1 MTHAKKQLGAEI
13 ALRIERTRPS
23 KPAAPE
29 AGKRARAVEGLVAR
43 GAAKLPTKSDAAPSP
58 NRGKTAKRK
67 ASADPRSLQAAR
79 SAAQQPEAHDF
90 GEQIPRRPGRS
101 RTDAASGAPREQYVR
116 IKVHAAGDRLRIIDS
131 HLVDGPLTQPLSF
144 AGAGVYE
151 FSIDGRLLYA
161 AALPDVGIQRSF
173 VDPSNDPQRQ
183 GHFIAERQV
192 YDFHARIP
200 AHELTRKTLAA
211 VRLTLHRI
219 KEPLRAERLDERRLT
234 AQFEKRFRPVAELV
248 GLPPSV
254 LPTAI
259 ERRGARTPS
268 V

>member
-1 MTHAKKQLGAEI
+1 MNNAKKQLGADNT
-13 ALRIERTRPS
+13 LRVERTKPS

-43 GAAKLPTKSDAAPSP
+43 GATKLPSKSDVAPSP
-58 NRGKTAKRK
+58 GRGGTARRK
-67 ASADPRSLQAAR
+67 APVDPRSMQEAR
-79 SAAQQPEAHDF
+79 TATQRQEGTNFGAQV
-90 GEQIPRRPGRS
+90 PRRPGSSRS
-101 RTDAASGAPREQYVR
+101 EPASGAPREQYVR
-116 IKVHAAGDRLRIIDS
+116 IKVHVAGDRLRVTDS
-131 HLVDGPLTQPLSF
+131 HLVDGPLSQPLSF

-161 AALPDVGIQRSF
+161 ASLPDIGIQRSF

-183 GHFIAERQV
+183 GHFITEREV
-192 YDFHARIP
+192 YDFQARIP
-200 AHELTRKTLAA
+200 AHELTRKTLAE

-219 KEPLRAERLDERRLT
+219 KEPLRAVRLDERRLT
-234 AQFEKRFRPVAELV
+234 AQFEKRLRPIAELT

-254 LPTAI
+254 LPAAI
-259 ERRGARTPS
+259 ERRGGRTPS